1 MTRTLIIESIGDS
14 EQTVPTQ
21 REIHDHFANLVF
33 FLLWAE
39 RDDPKQM
46 WGGVSITDAIDS
58 LAAIAGWDSKKMRE
72 LI

>member
-1 MTRTLIIESIGDS
+1 MNEH
-14 EQTVPTQ
+14 V
-21 REIHDHFANLVF
+21 ANLVF

-46 WGGVSITDAIDS
+46 WGGIHIADSIDR
-58 LAAIAGWDSKKMRE
+58 LAAIAGWDSKQMSE

>member
-1 MTRTLIIESIGDS
+1 MDK
-14 EQTVPTQ
+14 
-21 REIHDHFANLVF
+21 HFAKIVTMNDHLANLMF

-46 WGGVSITDAIDS
+46 WGGIRIADAIDS
-58 LAAIAGWDSKKMRE
+58 LAAIAGWDSKQIRE